1 VGDGPIVIGFDGSPA
16 ATLAVREAGGLAG
29 PRPALVVV
37 VGKLGLADD
46 VRAEAVRAVGLPPAP
61 LDVRTAEEFDRATV
75 ERAQAL
81 ARQGAELARD
91 AGLEAEGLAVADD
104 ADTPVAETL
113 VALARERVARAV
125 VVGAH
130 VHGGIIGAT
139 TRTLLREAPCPALI
153 VRGPAA

>member
-1 VGDGPIVIGFDGSPA
+1 
-16 ATLAVREAGGLAG
+16 
-29 PRPALVVV
+29 VVV

-46 VRAEAVRAVGLPPAP
+46 VRAEAVRTVGLPPAP